1 MHNTS
6 GWRALLAALAMVMAG
21 CDGGGGDDRI
31 ASNTPPPPA
40 SAPPA
45 STPQVTNPTG
55 RGTVIVTVTDVLGAP
70 LVGASVTVFS
80 GWGGEDKQAVT
91 DVNGVA
97 EVQNMLAYRYS
108 VMASAR
114 GAHGYTS
121 DRTLE
126 PNGVD
131 RVPVTAWPAS
141 QRSTGGIARTSIPDG
156 GISADGR
163 SLRISLEI
171 LQVPEVQGA
180 EYWSFPL
187 DAVRILPCAPD
198 PANDLPRFRPECIAG
213 ADGFDA
219 AYGVAGTFAHA
230 DSIQHRLAPITS
242 DAKPLFA
249 ALLLDQGAHVAV
261 NDPEDRR
268 FLAAKYFLDFARGNG
283 AVALAAFSA
292 DDPATGQRSL
302 LPERPVT
309 VFPVENPTFT
319 DSGRTLFPLVDSL
332 AGMEGGNAPLIAAV
346 DQVLDFVTAADARDG
361 QRALVVLSSGRDPT
375 CGSRSDCRAALDA
388 VVQKSRSSGVA
399 VVTVGL
405 ADANGSA
412 DPETLGLLAQGA
424 EGSAAFW
431 ARQPDQI
438 ATSLGAAAAYL
449 AGTKGTMLATFTIT
463 STVPGAFVSG
473 RTVLGQVQ
481 LEVCPWDCLYTDIP
495 FAVRIP

>member
-1 MHNTS
+1 
-6 GWRALLAALAMVMAG
+6 
-21 CDGGGGDDRI
+21 
-31 ASNTPPPPA
+31 
-40 SAPPA
+40 
-45 STPQVTNPTG
+45 
-55 RGTVIVTVTDVLGAP
+55 VIVTATDALGAP
-70 LVGASVTVFS
+70 LAGASVTVFS
-80 GWGGEDKQAVT
+80 GWGGEDKRAVT

-97 EVQNMLAYRYS
+97 EVHNMLAYGYS
-108 VMASAR
+108 VSVSAPS
-114 GAHGYTS
+114 AYGYTPS
-121 DRTLE
+121 RTLK

-131 RVPVTAWPAS
+131 RVSVTAWPRS
-141 QRSTGGIARTSIPDG
+141 QWSTGGIARASIPDD

-163 SLRISLEI
+163 SLRVSLEI
-171 LQVPEVQGA
+171 LQVPADQGG

-198 PANDLPRFRPECIAG
+198 PANDLPRFQPECIAG

-219 AYGVAGTFAHA
+219 GYGVPGTFAHA
-230 DSIQHRLAPITS
+230 QSIQYALVSITKA
-242 DAKPLFA
+242 AKPLFA

-261 NDPEDRR
+261 DDPEDRR
-268 FLAAKYFLDFARGNG
+268 LFAAKYFLDFARGNG

-346 DQVLDFVTAADARDG
+346 DQMLDFVTAADARDG
-361 QRALVVLSSGRDPT
+361 QRALVVLSSGRDPA

-388 VVQKSRSSGVA
+388 IVQKSRSSGVA

-412 DPETLGLLAQGA
+412 DLETLGLLAQGA
-424 EGSAAFW
+424 QGSAAFW

-463 STVPGAFVSG
+463 STVPGAFSSG

-481 LEVCPWDCLYTDIP
+481 LEVCPYRLRLCGHPLCGPNPVNLPPRPSAGIKRGSFTQGRP
-495 FAVRIP
+495 LRLPRP

>member
-1 MHNTS
+1 MHYTS
-6 GWRALLAALAMVMAG
+6 GWRPLLAGLAMVVAG
-21 CDGGGGDDRI
+21 CGGGGGDDRI
-31 ASNTPPPPA
+31 APNTP
-40 SAPPA
+40 S
-45 STPQVTNPTG
+45 SQVTNPTG
-55 RGTVIVTVTDVLGAP
+55 RGTVIVTATDALGAP

-97 EVQNMLAYRYS
+97 EVPNMLAYSYS
-108 VMASAR
+108 VSVSAPS
-114 GAHGYTS
+114 AYGYTS
-121 DRTLE
+121 ARTLK

-131 RVPVTAWPAS
+131 RVSVTGWPRS
-141 QRSTGGIARTSIPDG
+141 QWSAGGIARASIPDG

-163 SLRISLEI
+163 SLRVSLEI
-171 LQVPEVQGA
+171 LQVPASQGGE
-180 EYWSFPL
+180 EYEFP
-187 DAVRILPCAPD
+187 DTVRILPCAPD
-198 PANDLPRFRPECIAG
+198 LANDLPRFQPDCIAG
-213 ADGFDA
+213 ADGLDVG
-219 AYGVAGTFAHA
+219 YGVPGTFAQA
-230 DSIQHRLAPITS
+230 QSLEFRLVSPTKTARS
-242 DAKPLFA
+242 VSA
-249 ALLLDQGAHVAV
+249 ALMLDQGAQVAAD
-261 NDPEDRR
+261 DPEDRR
-268 FLAAKYFLDFARGNG
+268 LFAAKYFLDFAPGNG

-319 DSGRTLFPLVDSL
+319 DSGRSLFPLVDSL

-346 DQVLDFVTAADARDG
+346 DQMLDFVTAADARDG
-361 QRALVVLSSGRDPT
+361 QRALVVVSSGRDPT

-438 ATSLGAAAAYL
+438 PTSLGAAAAYL
-449 AGTKGTMLATFTIT
+449 AGTMGTMVATFTIT
-463 STVPGAFVSG
+463 STVPGAFASG